1 MIYEVADPDSQWWHT
16 QWQWQAQQGQLW
28 WQAQWARSWWQAQ
41 LAQSWWQ
48 AQLAQSWWQG
58 QTSPASGASSEWF
71 SDDVVMVTA
80 WRLHGKAR
88 EASRAMEGVEGLAK
102 AKSLMDDIAWAA
114 ATESIAQPATNA
126 MAAQALWDVDGFML
140 TDIGSQH
147 PEIKAFQKLA
157 TDVLILA
164 CARHIPEADLE
175 GSGLPQS
182 LMDSLSFALG
192 FDLTQNGHLHSR
204 LGTSKYKVFTR
215 GAKYYSR
222 PAKPSR
228 LA

>member
-1 MIYEVADPDSQWWHT
+1 
-16 QWQWQAQQGQLW
+16 
-28 WQAQWARSWWQAQ
+28 
-41 LAQSWWQ
+41 
-48 AQLAQSWWQG
+48 
-58 QTSPASGASSEWF
+58 
-71 SDDVVMVTA
+71 
-80 WRLHGKAR
+80 
-88 EASRAMEGVEGLAK
+88 MEGVEGLAK

-114 ATESIAQPATNA
+114 ASESIAQPATNA

-182 LMDSLSFALG
+182 LMDSLSFAVG
-192 FDLTQNGHLHSR
+192 FDIACNEHLHSR
-204 LGTSKYKVFTR
+204 LGTSKYNVFTR
-215 GAKYYSR
+215 GAKYYRR